1 MANSYVLLGGS
12 RGIGR
17 AIVDLLLERG
27 DHVTVVAR
35 NRHDLPDSVAFHQ
48 ADVLHDDYS
57 AAIPE
62 ALDGLFYLPGS
73 ITLVPAA
80 RLTPQQLMDDF
91 TLNAVGAHTAIV
103 RCLPALKLRP
113 GSGIVLFST
122 VAVGVGMPFHASVA
136 MSKGAVEGLTRSL
149 AAELAPTIRVNAIA
163 PSLTDTP
170 LAGRLLS
177 DDKRRE
183 ASAMRHPLQHVGT
196 AREVAQAAVFA
207 ACDATWMT
215 GAVLPIDGGMSTV
228 QVSR

>member
-1 MANSYVLLGGS
+1 MSKSILLIGGS

-17 AIVDLLLERG
+17 AVVDILLERG
-27 DHVTVVAR
+27 DQPIVIAR
-35 NRHDLPDSVAFHQ
+35 NQHDLPSTVPFYQ
-48 ADVLHDDYS
+48 ADAVTDDYS
-57 AAIPE
+57 SAIPA
-62 ALDGLFYLPGS
+62 ALDGMIYLPGS
-73 ITLVPAA
+73 ITLLPAA
-80 RLTPQQLMDDF
+80 RLTQQQLIDDF

-113 GSGIVLFST
+113 GSGVVFFST
-122 VAVGVGMPFHASVA
+122 VAVGVGMPFHTSVA
-136 MSKGAVEGLTRSL
+136 MAKGAVEGLTRAL
-149 AAELAPTIRVNAIA
+149 AAELAPTVRVNAIA

-228 QVSR
+228 HGSK